1 MGKII
6 AIIVIIYILYKL
18 FFSGN
23 KKADNSGQKS
33 APKKTPAA
41 QVKAQAPKSRTQQSR
56 SKSSG
61 GGQNRWR
68 GQSTATPHDKE
79 MPTDGTEQDARNYVN
94 YLLTINDLLPATG
107 GNRTTFRQKGF
118 PQYIS
123 QKVTELWDDANIVK
137 FGADDS
143 ISRIEF
149 HVAADAVILLL
160 KTSDGGWFTNS
171 DLFASRREM
180 FDKIAAAHPELPMGL
195 SFPTLTSRA
204 QVKWLGEMIAEE
216 AAKVPA
222 LQKYPGSGR
231 RSDLLRRRQQV
242 RPDGR
247 RQGGRAEEA
256 GGRAPRRSAQTGRR
270 PHPRRPRE
278 RAAARTPPR
287 AAVWRSRSRP

>member
-1 MGKII
+1 MGFI
-6 AIIVIIYILYKL
+6 AIIIIIYILYKL

-23 KKADNSGQKS
+23 KKSDNSGQKS

-56 SKSSG
+56 GKSSG

-171 DLFASRREM
+171 RPVL
-180 FDKIAAAHPELPMGL
+180 LP
-195 SFPTLTSRA
+195 
-204 QVKWLGEMIAEE
+204 
-216 AAKVPA
+216 
-222 LQKYPGSGR
+222 PG
-231 RSDLLRRRQQV
+231 DV
-242 RPDGR
+242 
-247 RQGGRAEEA
+247 
-256 GGRAPRRSAQTGRR
+256 
-270 PHPRRPRE
+270 
-278 RAAARTPPR
+278 
-287 AAVWRSRSRP
+287 